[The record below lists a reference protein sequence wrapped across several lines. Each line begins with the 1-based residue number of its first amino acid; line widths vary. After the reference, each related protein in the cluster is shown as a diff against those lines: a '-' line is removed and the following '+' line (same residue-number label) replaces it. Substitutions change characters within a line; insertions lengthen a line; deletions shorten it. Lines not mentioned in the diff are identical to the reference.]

1 MRKLL
6 WLLVILAL
14 AWSGYWAAG
23 AVGLGRGLD
32 RWLELRR
39 GEGWQA
45 EVRETRTKGFPFAFE
60 TRVEG
65 ISLVDPETGLGWTAP
80 RFDIRAEAHAPTYVE
95 AIWPDTQEI
104 LTPHET
110 ISVEAIEI
118 AAGLGLVPGPA
129 LALDTSDVSLISVT
143 LRSSAGWNA
152 RLDSGEL
159 ATRRLADPL
168 VHDIIFSARGL
179 KPARQILELLDPLA
193 KLPPSITTM
202 ELDMEAA
209 FDAPWDRHA
218 IEDRRPQ
225 PTALDIRLLK
235 AKWGRIEFEAAGAVT
250 VDGAGTPEGEI
261 AVRAVNWRE
270 MLEVADAGGWV
281 PQEFLPTIERGLE
294 VLAGLSGNP
303 ETIDATLSLSGG
315 LVFLGPIPL
324 GPAPVLRIR

>member
-1 MRKLL
+1 M
-6 WLLVILAL
+6 
-14 AWSGYWAAG
+14 
-23 AVGLGRGLD
+23 GLGRGLD

-168 VHDIIFSARGL
+168 IHDITFSARGL

-250 VDGAGTPEGEI
+250 VDGAMGRP
-261 AVRAVNWRE
+261 RARSRCARSTGAMRWRWSRR
-270 MLEVADAGGWV
+270 AAGFR
-281 PQEFLPTIERGLE
+281 PSFCPR
-294 VLAGLSGNP
+294 S
-303 ETIDATLSLSGG
+303 SGG
-315 LVFLGPIPL
+315 SRCSRGSRATPGPST
-324 GPAPVLRIR
+324 RRSH